1 MWQEIN
7 YFLWGGSVGIEKK
20 EAIAKII
27 TAHGG
32 LLGGGFHLW
41 MIVTTDPLRGSFPRL
56 RHSLAWSFS
65 QYAISAGTLVA
76 IDGRD
81 GGELMVLGEEVPH
94 ENGG

>member
-1 MWQEIN
+1 MVDYWAVASICG
-7 YFLWGGSVGIEKK
+7 FLSRSTLYEAHSRGFGS
-20 EAIAKII
+20 
-27 TAHGG
+27 
-32 LLGGGFHLW
+32 GFA
-41 MIVTTDPLRGSFPRL
+41 
-56 RHSLAWSFS
+56 SLAWSFS

>member
-7 YFLWGGSVGIEKK
+7 YFLWGGSAGIEKK
-20 EAIAKII
+20 GGYYEA
-27 TAHGG
+27 HCF
-32 LLGGGFHLW
+32 GFA
-41 MIVTTDPLRGSFPRL
+41 
-56 RHSLAWSFS
+56 SLAWSFS

>member
-1 MWQEIN
+1 MVDYWAVASICGFMPQST
-7 YFLWGGSVGIEKK
+7 LH
-20 EAIAKII
+20 EA
-27 TAHGG
+27 HSF
-32 LLGGGFHLW
+32 GFA
-41 MIVTTDPLRGSFPRL
+41 
-56 RHSLAWSFS
+56 SLAWSFS

>member
-1 MWQEIN
+1 MVDYWAVPSICG
-7 YFLWGGSVGIEKK
+7 FLSRPTLYEV
-20 EAIAKII
+20 
-27 TAHGG
+27 HCF
-32 LLGGGFHLW
+32 GFA
-41 MIVTTDPLRGSFPRL
+41 
-56 RHSLAWSFS
+56 SLAWSFS